1 MPRAIVNDVTIT
13 RASVETERQATTRTG
28 PLGSTIHV
36 IRADPETVVA
46 LAAIDWNQAFPRVC
60 LDPIRGVITLMA
72 PSRLHDELASALD
85 HVVDVAASA
94 LTGAVKGLLSARL
107 REPDSPPGTGL
118 EPDCAF
124 HVGPKARA
132 YRQAL
137 AVGKEAAD
145 AFFDQNAPD
154 LVVEVEITN
163 ADESKIERYAELGV
177 RELWL
182 LQDPEGSGTP
192 RADFLTLRPRTA
204 PRRLASSAV
213 LRGLTPDDICEAI
226 VGVRLGVNRDER
238 TEAVA
243 RIVRRRQRASVRVRE
258 ADTPYAARSG

>member
-1 MPRAIVNDVTIT
+1 MPRAIVNDVADT
-13 RASVETERQATTRTG
+13 RASVETGRQATMHTG

-60 LDPIRGVITLMA
+60 LDPIRGLITLMA

-85 HVVDVAASA
+85 HVVDIAASA

-124 HVGPKARA
+124 YVGPKARA
-132 YRQAL
+132 YRKAL

-145 AFFDQNAPD
+145 AFFDENAPD

-182 LQDPEGSGTP
+182 LQNPEGSGAP
-192 RADFLTLRPRTA
+192 RAEFLALRPRTP
-204 PRRLASSAV
+204 PRRLGSSNV
-213 LRGLTPDDICEAI
+213 LRSLTPDDLCEA
-226 VGVRLGVNRDER
+226 VADVRLSVNRDER

-243 RIVRRRQRASVRVRE
+243 RIVRRRQQSSVRVRE
-258 ADTPYAARSG
+258 GDTPYAARSG